1 MCHTVPLKPLP
12 ASPAQTLRT
21 RDCRSWLRRGQ
32 GGAHDFELEEEE
44 DDGLRGGHPD
54 LQDGTTEIWLFFSLS

>member
-1 MCHTVPLKPLP
+1 MYHL
-12 ASPAQTLRT
+12 SPYL
-21 RDCRSWLRRGQ
+21 LRRRRLVGSGIVEVGEDGQ

-54 LQDGTTEIWLFFSLS
+54 LQDRTAEIWLFFSLS